1 MAHNLLWTTK
11 TFDTLTAY
19 QLYNILRL
27 RIDVFMIEQNCL
39 YSECDGKDFKAK
51 HLLGFSGDELVAYA
65 RLLPPGITSNNS
77 SIGRIVV
84 ALAHRNTGIGNLL
97 VKKSI
102 EELSSDYPSS
112 TIEISAQS
120 HLQTFYEDFDFIK
133 GNQEEYLE
141 DGIPHLKMYLKK

>member
-1 MAHNLLWTTK
+1 MAQNLLWTTK
-11 TFDTLTAY
+11 TFDTLSAY

-51 HLLGFSGDELVAYA
+51 HLLGFLGDELVAYA
-65 RLLPPGITSNNS
+65 RIIPPGITSNNS

-84 ALAHRNTGIGNLL
+84 APTHRNIGIGNLL

-102 EELSSDYPSS
+102 EELRSEYPSS

-120 HLQTFYEDFDFIK
+120 HLQTFYEEFGFTK
-133 GNQEEYLE
+133 GNEDEYLE
-141 DGIPHLKMYLKK
+141 DGILHVKMYLTK